1 MVAAG
6 TDPAAIPCV
15 TNVLVR
21 APARAIACLVDDA
34 RGRHLESGAE
44 FGKAAAAKPSWLGDG
59 REQGEAGAFA
69 PEGAFGRVGALISIN
84 GDARTGR
91 GCGGFQAGSDPPGAA
106 AIQAKLPVFGA
117 LRARDVRSLAGPVIE
132 AIVPEG
138 TELVR
143 EGTTIGVFSVIRTG
157 SVALRRGGDTVG
169 LLGAGDCFG
178 ESDPLEPTP
187 QPFTLVAR
195 TAVRLTTFSSF
206 GIDRLCAA
214 IPGAR
219 ERLSTAR
226 AASLAQGVGIEHR
239 DRAVIGGHPAQLA
252 HQPKRARNGLARR
265 PGPARKLV
273 LGER

>member
-1 MVAAG
+1 MAAG
-6 TDPAAIPCV
+6 TDPAGIACV
-15 TNVLVR
+15 TNVLIR
-21 APARAIACLVDDA
+21 APARGIACRLDDA
-34 RGRHLESGAE
+34 RGRQLESGAE
-44 FGKAAAAKPSWLGDG
+44 FGETAAATPSWLGDG
-59 REQGEAGAFA
+59 RETGEAGAFA

-91 GCGGFQAGSDPPGAA
+91 GCGGFQAGSDPPGTA

-157 SVALRRGGDTVG
+157 SVALYHGGETVG
-169 LLGAGDCFG
+169 LLSAGDCFG
-178 ESDPLEPTP
+178 ECDPHEPAP

-195 TAVRLTTFSSF
+195 TAVRLTTFSAF

-214 IPGAR
+214 IPGVR
-219 ERLSTAR
+219 ERLSDAC
-226 AASLAQGVGIEHR
+226 AAALAQGVGIEDG

-252 HQPKRARNGLARR
+252 HQPKRARNGLARGA
-265 PGPARKLV
+265 GPARKLV

>member
-1 MVAAG
+1 
-6 TDPAAIPCV
+6 
-15 TNVLVR
+15 
-21 APARAIACLVDDA
+21 
-34 RGRHLESGAE
+34 
-44 FGKAAAAKPSWLGDG
+44 
-59 REQGEAGAFA
+59 
-69 PEGAFGRVGALISIN
+69 VGALISIN

-91 GCGGFQAGSDPPGAA
+91 GCGGFQAGSDPPGTA

-157 SVALRRGGDTVG
+157 SVALCHGGDTVG

-178 ESDPLEPTP
+178 ESDPHEPAA

-195 TAVRLTTFSSF
+195 TPVRLTTFSAF
-206 GIDRLCAA
+206 GIDRLCGA

-219 ERLSTAR
+219 ERLSDAC
-226 AASLAQGVGIEHR
+226 AAALAQGIGIEHG
-239 DRAVIGGHPAQLA
+239 DRPVIGGHPAQLA

>member
-1 MVAAG
+1 
-6 TDPAAIPCV
+6 V
-15 TNVLVR
+15 TNVLIR
-21 APARAIACLVDDA
+21 APARGIPCRLDDA
-34 RGRHLESGAE
+34 RGRQLESGAE

-59 REQGEAGAFA
+59 RETGEEGAFT

-91 GCGGFQAGSDPPGAA
+91 GCGGFQAGSDPPGTA

-157 SVALRRGGDTVG
+157 SVALCHGGETVG

-178 ESDPLEPTP
+178 ESDPHEPAP

-195 TAVRLTTFSSF
+195 TGVRLTTFSAF
-206 GIDRLCAA
+206 GIDRLCGA
-214 IPGAR
+214 IPGSR
-219 ERLSTAR
+219 ERLSDAC
-226 AASLAQGVGIEHR
+226 AAALAQGIGIEHG
-239 DRAVIGGHPAQLA
+239 DRPVIGGHPAQLA